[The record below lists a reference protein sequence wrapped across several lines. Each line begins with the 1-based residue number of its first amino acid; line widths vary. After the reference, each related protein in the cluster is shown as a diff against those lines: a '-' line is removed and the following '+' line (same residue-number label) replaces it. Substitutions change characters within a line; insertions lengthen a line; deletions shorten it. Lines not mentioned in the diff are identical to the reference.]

1 MSSYLETRKCSGN
14 GCTGP
19 IKRYSSCNT
28 QKCPR
33 GSEDFRSMQCSKFNT
48 VPFERK
54 LYEWIP
60 YLKAPRKCELN
71 CMPKGERFYYRH
83 NKTVS
88 TNTKNNMAFSMLSID
103 YKFSTFDCEIYSW
116 NHFSQWFNTIAFWVA
131 LQRIRP
137 LWFWALPLKSYP
149 WMV

>member
-1 MSSYLETRKCSGN
+1 MIKILAFKINVKKLSSYLETRKCSGN

-28 QKCPR
+28 HKCPR

-88 TNTKNNMAFSMLSID
+88 KQKSNTYPHIFKID
-103 YKFSTFDCEIYSW
+103 KT
-116 NHFSQWFNTIAFWVA
+116 Q
-131 LQRIRP
+131 
-137 LWFWALPLKSYP
+137 
-149 WMV
+149 